1 MTAKVWNDSFVGHT
15 PSMDMS
21 MGTLKPGATYIYE
34 RVGPT
39 IYARESGSTDRHVV
53 GYDETLEN
61 KILGMP
67 ASVVG
72 KIVGIYQMSQSDPGM
87 QELWDQLE
95 VMYNLKKT

>member
-1 MTAKVWNDSFVGHT
+1 
-15 PSMDMS
+15 MDMS

>member
-1 MTAKVWNDSFVGHT
+1 
-15 PSMDMS
+15 
-21 MGTLKPGATYIYE
+21 MGNLKPGATYIYE

-53 GYDETLEN
+53 GYDANCED

>member
-1 MTAKVWNDSFVGHT
+1 
-15 PSMDMS
+15 MDTS
-21 MGTLKPGATYIYE
+21 MGTLRPGATYIYE

-53 GYDETLEN
+53 GYDANCEDN
-61 KILGMP
+61 ILGMP
-67 ASVVG
+67 ATVVG